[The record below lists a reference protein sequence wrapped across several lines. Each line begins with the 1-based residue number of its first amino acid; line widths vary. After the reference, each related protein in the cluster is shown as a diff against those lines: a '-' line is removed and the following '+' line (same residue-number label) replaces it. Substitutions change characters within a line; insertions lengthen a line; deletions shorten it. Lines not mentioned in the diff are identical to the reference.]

1 MELIFDHGY
10 SEQPRGHALVYFRD
24 SFYSDKIYATYVV
37 VFPLPVNMSKYVPP
51 FLTSSLGAGSLENI
65 SSFPMPPV
73 PEEVENYSILTQLAQ
88 IRDDD
93 LIYGGTITS
102 SDVASTMLNI
112 NEIAQCYTEMCAEYK
127 TSKNPPQV
135 ESDQGEIG
143 VNEVMF
149 SLLSEKDRLNELSN
163 LVVKFRFAMESRD
176 DEMQREIADQI
187 KTLSRYL
194 PEDYKIDKLIEVG
207 MDASA
212 RGTRLAQLYLDR
224 CYSLSEGN
232 KDKVKHLD
240 QEIEPLEA
248 SS

>member
-24 SFYSDKIYATYVV
+24 SFYSEKIYAAYVV

-51 FLTSSLGAGSLENI
+51 FLASSLGTESLQNI

-88 IRDDD
+88 MRDDD
-93 LIYGGTITS
+93 LIYGGTISS
-102 SDVASTMLNI
+102 SDVASAMLQV
-112 NEIAQCYTEMCAEYK
+112 NEITQSYTEMCTVYI
-127 TSKNPPQV
+127 TSMDTPQV
-135 ESDQGEIG
+135 ESDQGEMSF
-143 VNEVMF
+143 NEVMF
-149 SLLSEKDRLNELSN
+149 SLLSEKDRLNELSK
-163 LVVKFRFAMESRD
+163 LVVKFRFAMESND
-176 DEMQREIADQI
+176 QAMQKEIGDQM

-194 PEDYKIDKLIEVG
+194 PENYKVDKLIEVG

-212 RGTRLAQLYLDR
+212 KGTRLAQLYLDR
-224 CYSLSEGN
+224 CYRLSEGN

>member
-1 MELIFDHGY
+1 MELIFDHGF
-10 SEQPRGHALVYFRD
+10 SKEPRGHALVYFRD
-24 SFYSDKIYATYVV
+24 SFYPDKIYATYVV
-37 VFPLPVNMSKYVPP
+37 VFPLPVNMAKYVPP
-51 FLTSSLGAGSLENI
+51 FLASSLGAGSLEDI

-93 LIYGGTITS
+93 LIYGGTVSS

-112 NEIAQCYTEMCAEYK
+112 NEIAQCYTEMWTEYRA
-127 TSKNPPQV
+127 SKGSPYV

-149 SLLSEKDRLNELSN
+149 SLLSGKDRLTELSK
-163 LVVKFRFAMESRD
+163 LVVKFRFAMEGND
-176 DEMQREIADQI
+176 HEMQKEITDEI

-194 PEDYKIDKLIEVG
+194 PENYKIDKLIEVG

-212 RGTRLAQLYLDR
+212 KGTRLAQLYLDR

-232 KDKVKHLD
+232 KDKLEHLD